1 MYYIGIDLG
10 GTTIKGGIV
19 TEDGKIISSISE
31 PTMPKREDYEIIKS
45 IAQLSL
51 NLIKKENL
59 NISDIYSIGIGA
71 PGLVD
76 SKNKIIST
84 SSNINFN
91 NTNVEKEMKKHIS
104 LPIYL
109 ENDANCATIAEF
121 ICGSMKGYDS
131 GVMLTIGT
139 GVGGGVILDN
149 KLAKG
154 SYIGEGEL
162 GHTIVDY
169 TNGEYC
175 GCGQKGCLETFCS
188 ANSIIKYAKHLLN
201 DKTDSK
207 ILNFATSFDDI
218 TAKNVFDAYDL
229 GDDIATQAI
238 KRFNTYLAIGIVN
251 FINIFK
257 PAIISIGGGAS
268 ARGEKLTIPVEKIA
282 KKMIYGNSF
291 ETKIVPAILGND
303 AGIIGAAMISKA

>member
-19 TEDGKIISSISE
+19 TEDGKIIRTMCE
-31 PTMPKREDYEIIKS
+31 PTMPKREDSEIIKS
-45 IAQLSL
+45 IAQLTL
-51 NLIKKENL
+51 NLIKEENL
-59 NISDIYSIGIGA
+59 NIKDIHSIGIGS
-71 PGLVD
+71 PGLID
-76 SKNKIIST
+76 SKNKIIVT
-84 SSNINFN
+84 ASNINFN
-91 NTNVEKEMKKHIS
+91 NTNVEKEIKKHIN

-121 ICGSMKGYDS
+121 VCGSMKGYDS
-131 GVMLTIGT
+131 GIMLTIGT
-139 GVGGGVILDN
+139 GVGGGIILDN

-154 SYIGEGEL
+154 SYLGEGEL

-188 ANSIIKYAKHLLN
+188 ANSIIKYAKQLLQ
-201 DKTDSK
+201 DKKESK
-207 ILNFATSFDDI
+207 ILDLADSFDTI
-218 TAKNVFDAYDL
+218 TAKNIFDAYDL
-229 GDDIATQAI
+229 GDDIAKQVI
-238 KRFNTYLAIGIVN
+238 ERFNTYLAIGIVN
-251 FINIFK
+251 FINIFR
-257 PAIISIGGGAS
+257 PGIISIGGGAS
-268 ARGEKLTIPVEKIA
+268 ARGKKLTSPVEKIA
-282 KKMIYGNSF
+282 KKMIYGNGF